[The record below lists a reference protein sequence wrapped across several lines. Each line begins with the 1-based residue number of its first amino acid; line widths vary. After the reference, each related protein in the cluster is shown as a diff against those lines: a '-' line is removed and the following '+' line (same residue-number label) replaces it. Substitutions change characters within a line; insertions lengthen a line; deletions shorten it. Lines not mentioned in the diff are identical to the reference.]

1 MFATLN
7 THVVEFVVEPAG
19 VAHRV
24 TVPVAPP
31 QSGRGCLAVRA
42 AGAGSPRSRLYGQEK
57 QRFQYWVHYN
67 KTYIIHNDIFK
78 QSH

>member
-1 MFATLN
+1 VFATLN
-7 THVVEFVVEPAG
+7 THVVEFIVEPAG

-42 AGAGSPRSRLYGQEK
+42 AGASSPRSRLCRQEK
-57 QRFQYWVHYN
+57 HIQYWVHYVKN
-67 KTYIIHNDIFK
+67 IHDP
-78 QSH
+78 

>member
-1 MFATLN
+1 MFADLN

-42 AGAGSPRSRLYGQEK
+42 AGASSPRSRLQEK
-57 QRFQYWVHYN
+57 N
-67 KTYIIHNDIFK
+67 KKYSILCATLKHPLSK
-78 QSH
+78 TAM